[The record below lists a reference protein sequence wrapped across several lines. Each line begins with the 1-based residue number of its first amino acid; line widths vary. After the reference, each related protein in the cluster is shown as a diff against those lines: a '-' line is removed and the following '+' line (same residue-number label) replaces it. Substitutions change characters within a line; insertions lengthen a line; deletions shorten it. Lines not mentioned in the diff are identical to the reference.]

1 MPLKPFELIPRDVLF
16 LRDARPM
23 EASDAGLG
31 ANWPRPDQLY
41 SAIHH
46 AFLARWPNHQDWEG
60 EGLHIFRDKRLEE
73 YRGRSKDKN
82 TDSSLRFGALKTIG
96 PFPCRRKTGGENEKL
111 DIFLPCPLD
120 LGMKLVESRGT
131 DLPPPLDSAFSLCH
145 EVKASL
151 PKWISLDDYRRY
163 FKADPESFF
172 TRDGEDWKFVPP
184 KQPNPE
190 LYGADRNIG
199 IGTDRDSGATRKGA
213 FYQAEY
219 LRLSQDVTMA
229 FMAECIQKGRAIQTA
244 QDVFALIPER
254 EQVVFGGQKGV
265 CMLAP
270 IEGDF
275 FPGLNPAITTPWL
288 RWTLLTPAV
297 FNAGW
302 RPGWIDADT
311 GEVKLRTKVD
321 RLPGEKRTDWRI
333 RIEKSQP
340 FLSGKLVAARI
351 GKPEPFSG
359 WDEANGGP
367 KPTLLAVPAGS
378 SYVFKCESVT
388 EAQALARALQHPIP
402 RSDLF
407 GEKGFG
413 IGVCSS
419 MQPPEKTIS

>member
-1 MPLKPFELIPRDVLF
+1 MSLKPFELIPRDVLF

-46 AFLARWPNHQDWEG
+46 AFLSRWPNHQDWEG
-60 EGLHIFRDKRLEE
+60 EGLHVFRDKRLEE

-82 TDSSLRFGALKTIG
+82 SDSSLRFGALKTIG
-96 PFPCRRKTGGENEKL
+96 PFPCRRKTGDNPEER
-111 DIFLPCPLD
+111 DVFLPCPLD
-120 LGMKLVESRGT
+120 LGMELIECKGT
-131 DLPPPLDSAFSLCH
+131 DLPAPLTFAFSLRH

-151 PKWISLDDYRRY
+151 PKWISQDEYRRY
-163 FKADPESFF
+163 FEAAPESYF
-172 TRDGEDWKFVPP
+172 TREGEDWKFVPP
-184 KQPNPE
+184 TQPDPE

-229 FMAECIQKGRAIQTA
+229 FMAECVQKGRHVQTS
-244 QDVFALIPER
+244 QDIFSLLPKH
-254 EQVVFGGQKGV
+254 EQVVFGGQQGV
-265 CMLAP
+265 CMLSP
-270 IEGDF
+270 IEGDL
-275 FPGLNPAITTPWL
+275 FPDLNPAITTPWL
-288 RWTLLTPAV
+288 RWTLLSPAV

-302 RPGWIDADT
+302 LPGWVDGAT
-311 GEVKLRTKVD
+311 GAVQLRAPVE
-321 RLPGEKRTDWRI
+321 RLPGERRADWKVRQND
-333 RIEKSQP
+333 QP
-340 FLSGKLVAARI
+340 LLPGRLVAARV

-359 WDEANGGP
+359 WSEAKGKP

-378 SYVFKCESVT
+378 SYVFKCESTT
-388 EAQALARALQHPIP
+388 EAQTLAQALQPPTP

-419 MQPPEKTIS
+419 MQPPEATIL